1 MARTAICIV
10 AVTLMAA
17 VAASVPAAA
26 KISAMSGAYDGRKA
40 KQATPVDPL
49 PAVPVPA
56 KKKPKKR

>member
-1 MARTAICIV
+1 MARTALGIV
-10 AVTLMAA
+10 AVTLLAA
-17 VAASVPAAA
+17 VSASLPAAA

-49 PAVPVPA
+49 SAVPVQP